1 MDYGVSDSGIPSP
14 KLTKHTSACSVVSL
28 AVGQVVPRDMWCSLK
43 CLLSSHP
50 FRMFSPSSHIL
61 WGWLQPSEVSEDVT

>member
-1 MDYGVSDSGIPSP
+1 MYYGVSDSGIPSL
-14 KLTKHTSACSVVSL
+14 KLTKHTFACSALSL
-28 AVGQVVPRDMWCSLK
+28 AVGQVVPRDMRCSLK

-50 FRMFSPSSHIL
+50 SRMFSPSSHIL